1 MNHKETTP
9 INEFEQQLAN
19 VVGTDLAHDLVSYAK
34 APDPLDEIVLRQSG
48 VRGMSKEQRNGTI
61 SLISEYSE

>member
-1 MNHKETTP
+1 MSDEETTP
-9 INEFEQQLAN
+9 INEFERQLAN

-34 APDPLDEIVLRQSG
+34 TPDPLEEIVLRQSG
-48 VRGMSKEQRNGTI
+48 VRHMSKEQRDDAI